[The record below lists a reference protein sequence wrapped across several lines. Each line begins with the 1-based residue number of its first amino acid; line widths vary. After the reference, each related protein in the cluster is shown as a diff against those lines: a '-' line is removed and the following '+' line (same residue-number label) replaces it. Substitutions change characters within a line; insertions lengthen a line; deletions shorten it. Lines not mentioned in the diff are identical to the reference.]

1 MDDNVQELITRVK
14 ELEQKVDTL
23 SSLVTSL
30 QDKVNR
36 TNTLSGLLDV
46 QITDLTF
53 EDLLQYSSDGKWHNI
68 KVSSLDIVDDRP
80 IQGAAALSDLSDVS
94 ISSPSNGQ
102 ALVYSSSSKK
112 WSNVTLE
119 TGGGGGGSIDLSDYL
134 TKSEAKITYFPF
146 SGGTITGDVTMNKNL
161 LVQGGITC
169 YGS

>member
-53 EDLLQYSSDGKWHNI
+53 EDLLQYSSDGKWRNI
-68 KVSSLDIVDDRP
+68 KVSSLGIVDDRP
-80 IQGAAALSDLSDVS
+80 IQSAAALSDLSDVS

-119 TGGGGGGSIDLSDYL
+119 TGGGGVDLSGYL

>member
-80 IQGAAALSDLSDVS
+80 IQGVASLADLNDVS

-119 TGGGGGGSIDLSDYL
+119 TGGGSGDVDLSDYL

>member
-80 IQGAAALSDLSDVS
+80 IQGASALSNLSDVS

-119 TGGGGGGSIDLSDYL
+119 TGGGGSVDLSDYL
-134 TKSEAKITYFPF
+134 TKSEARITYFPF